1 MSRNH
6 ITLSF
11 ILLFILIFF
20 TYPAKAAHEYTIDIN
35 KTYQEIEGFGAS
47 VAWYENYVTAHP
59 NKAELYDVMF
69 KELDLDFLRLQNWYG
84 KRERVGQYEAEI
96 IREAE
101 KSLGRPIKVL
111 ISSWTPPED
120 LKSNAHLH
128 GGTLI
133 KENGEY
139 AYDKFAD
146 YWYQSLLAYAEAG
159 IVPDYISIQ
168 NEPDYEATW
177 NSCVFAPTET
187 EELAGYDK
195 ALAAVYEKLH
205 QEMENPPLLLG
216 PETIGLG
223 YSEFYKYLEYMNLD
237 YVYAIAHHLY
247 SGGDYANPAT
257 FTYGMNKLAEDYK
270 DKPKFQTEFER
281 GKDGLKTAWLIHTSL
296 VEENVNAYFYWDL
309 IWDNGGLVFL
319 ESPYYKYQWRSE
331 KGFYR
336 TDEYYAFK
344 HFSGF
349 IKSGFYRIEVEE
361 GHNRIKVS
369 AYISPDNK
377 ELIIVGINTLVI
389 EQKIKLNIHDFNFS
403 ESEIYTSVF
412 VKDGEKMAY
421 EGLLD
426 EEGFLLL
433 PQHSIV
439 TIRLLADSI

>member
-1 MSRNH
+1 M
-6 ITLSF
+6 
-11 ILLFILIFF
+11 
-20 TYPAKAAHEYTIDIN
+20 
-35 KTYQEIEGFGAS
+35 
-47 VAWYENYVTAHP
+47 
-59 NKAELYDVMF
+59 
-69 KELDLDFLRLQNWYG
+69 
-84 KRERVGQYEAEI
+84 
-96 IREAE
+96 
-101 KSLGRPIKVL
+101 
-111 ISSWTPPED
+111 
-120 LKSNAHLH
+120 
-128 GGTLI
+128 
-133 KENGEY
+133 
-139 AYDKFAD
+139 
-146 YWYQSLLAYAEAG
+146 
-159 IVPDYISIQ
+159 
-168 NEPDYEATW
+168 
-177 NSCVFAPTET
+177 
-187 EELAGYDK
+187 
-195 ALAAVYEKLH
+195 
-205 QEMENPPLLLG
+205 
-216 PETIGLG
+216 
-223 YSEFYKYLEYMNLD
+223 
-237 YVYAIAHHLY
+237 
-247 SGGDYANPAT
+247 
-257 FTYGMNKLAEDYK
+257 AEDYK

-281 GKDGLKTAWLIHTSL
+281 GDDGLKTAWLIHTSL